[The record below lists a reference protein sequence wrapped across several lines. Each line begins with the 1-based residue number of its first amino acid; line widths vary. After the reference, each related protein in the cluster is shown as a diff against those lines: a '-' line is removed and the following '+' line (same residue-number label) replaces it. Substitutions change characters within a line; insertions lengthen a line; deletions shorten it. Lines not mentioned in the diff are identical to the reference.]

1 MRMFDLLRKIKREKK
16 LCIRE
21 GCAPE
26 EEEIARRV
34 GITTQKLRKVLWFG
48 REPVSLT
55 DRISSHGEAVT
66 YQVLRLA
73 QTVYFMKAPIE
84 NENFKLLHLEF

>member
-1 MRMFDLLRKIKREKK
+1 MRVFDLLRKIKREKK

-34 GITTQKLRKVLWFG
+34 GITT
-48 REPVSLT
+48 
-55 DRISSHGEAVT
+55 
-66 YQVLRLA
+66 
-73 QTVYFMKAPIE
+73 
-84 NENFKLLHLEF
+84 